1 MGSIKGG
8 GGGKSHSPPP
18 SGGGEGREGIY
29 ARDNFSPCL
38 CLRMVHVHVHDLYI
52 PKGHPSNIGISF
64 RVVCQLGNNFS
75 VLDGFAFSVLFSFP
89 VLQFSLSSV
98 FIFCTFIMHS
108 LPGSSLYRG
117 NTAGRVDSGQRL
129 SHGKEELIERKEEI
143 ERRENQQKRHYF
155 YQNELQ
161 NMARELPG

>member
-8 GGGKSHSPPP
+8 GGGKSHR
-18 SGGGEGREGIY
+18 GEGREGIY

-117 NTAGRVDSGQRL
+117 NTAGRADSGQRL